1 MNNTTELYQLD
12 EFVKYTIL
20 NFCNCIETECI
31 IENMNRET
39 KLYKLINDLS
49 KDSSKENCNHLKT
62 QLQYTLVNTN
72 IDPISYKFKHINFI
86 GKSNRLSNLD
96 NIIDMFINLGLL
108 NKRGGEF
115 YLLHT
120 HKRFT
125 WNNIQSLHFDEL
137 INGPVTNQFYDLYF
151 NIMKYSDINDI
162 DLQREK
168 FYNTKDIIEKME
180 ILRAQKFINLI
191 KTIFWYFRKCCIDSI
206 ITEYTS
212 IIKNI
217 IGISVGS
224 TKISSDYDITM
235 YGKNSDISNVIKN
248 FKQTFNSIFKNSSSI
263 VFDTNVYGVS
273 FIIIGEYSP
282 ISDSPVSPTR
292 RISQILSPLTTT
304 TTTTTTATTPT
315 PTSTPPGLISST
327 EVTPSPLY
335 STAPLYSTSS
345 LYSTIKRPSLPRRRE
360 SGYQYPSRKLRLPSF
375 STTQMQLPLSEIETF
390 ISDEKTCLSKN
401 GTQSRFKYFI
411 NENDTSIFNTQHIW
425 AFVKLLTK
433 INTVRRFDETTFSK
447 LYVTLFDK
455 TKSFY
460 PYLIYA
466 DKIVNVFNIEQPPNI
481 IFSFNNFR
489 DQLINGMNTNQF
501 NLNLIIHN
509 YISFVQY
516 HNDETYFTKGAF
528 LDVVVNSQM
537 CDKPGIDL
545 NLDEYVDSFVE
556 NLSELIVHF
565 KKPKYLIRAK
575 NAFGNIKGMQQSDK
589 IFKINKLF
597 DDLKKNQEICNEK
610 PEECIP
616 FKIMNDCLECI
627 NTIFEIVKLRN
638 LGENNNNQDIQLFD
652 KLIQLHI
659 ENKLDIQ

>member
-1 MNNTTELYQLD
+1 MNNSNELGPLD
-12 EFVKYTIL
+12 EFIKYTIL
-20 NFCNCIETECI
+20 NFCNCVETECI

-49 KDSSKENCNHLKT
+49 INSSKENCNHLKT
-62 QLQYTLVNTN
+62 NLQYNMN
-72 IDPISYKFKHINFI
+72 INLYKFKHITGNI
-86 GKSNRLSNLD
+86 NVDRKLTRLYNLD
-96 NIIDMFINLGLL
+96 NIIDTFLNLGLL

-137 INGPVTNQFYDLYF
+137 INGSITKDVTKQFYDLYF
-151 NIMKYSDINDI
+151 NIMKYSDTES
-162 DLQREK
+162 QQEK
-168 FYNTKDIIEKME
+168 FYNTQDIIEKME
-180 ILRAQKFINLI
+180 MLHGQKFINLI
-191 KTIFWYFRKCCIDSI
+191 KTIFWYFRKCCVDSI

-212 IIKNI
+212 VIKNI

-248 FKQTFNSIFKNSSSI
+248 FKQTFNSIFKNSSSV

-273 FIIIGEYSP
+273 FIIIGDYSP

-292 RISQILSPLTTT
+292 RISQLFSPTFTPPTMSYTTITTT
-304 TTTTTTATTPT
+304 P
-315 PTSTPPGLISST
+315 TPPGLISSS
-327 EVTPSPLY
+327 EVTPSPVY
-335 STAPLYSTSS
+335 ST
-345 LYSTIKRPSLPRRRE
+345 YSTIKRPSLPRRRE

-375 STTQMQLPLSEIETF
+375 STIQMQTPQLSEIETF
-390 ISDEKTCLSKN
+390 ISDEKICLSKN
-401 GTQSRFKYFI
+401 GAQSRFKYFI

-447 LYVTLFDK
+447 LYGTLFDK
-455 TKSFY
+455 TKSYY

-489 DQLINGMNTNQF
+489 DQLIGERGNNQF

-545 NLDEYVDSFVE
+545 SLDEYIDSFVE

-575 NAFGNIKGMQQSDK
+575 KAFDNIKKNKDIQQQSDK
-589 IFKINKLF
+589 ISKINKLF

-610 PEECIP
+610 TEECIP
-616 FKIMNDCLECI
+616 FKIMNDCLDCI
-627 NTIFEIVKLRN
+627 NTVFEIVKIRN
-638 LGENNNNQDIQLFD
+638 LNNQDTQLFD
-652 KLIQLHI
+652 KLIQLHL